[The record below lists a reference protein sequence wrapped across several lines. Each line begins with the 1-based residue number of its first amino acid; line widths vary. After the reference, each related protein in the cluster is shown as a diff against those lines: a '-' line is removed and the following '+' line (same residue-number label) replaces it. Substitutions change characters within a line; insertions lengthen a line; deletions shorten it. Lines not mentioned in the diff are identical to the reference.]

1 MVRLFLCILVAG
13 VSLISCGGG
22 ASGPDLSKNQSDT
35 GQVPV
40 QGIFAADGSP
50 MAYGAVTISSL
61 VNSSTSSA
69 TADVNGNTP
78 IPASGITYPALVK
91 VISVSG
97 NKVNY
102 GYIADSAQ
110 TVVPVNPLSTLVIAI
125 ASGGNPAAVT
135 STSQLSA
142 SALGSAKTSVN
153 TIFSG
158 IFSAFSVSPTIDL
171 LRTNFSTNHT
181 GLDLILDAMNIKFG
195 VTGNPTICT
204 KLQNTCKT
212 LDLAQL
218 DTTPLTISASEV
230 TQLNSVPIAT
240 CSGVINGLTST
251 SITSDA
257 SLYASDFLQSGLS
270 GAQYR
275 TSLASKFGTN
285 SATFHSPIFIGTDFS
300 NNFVFQFDYL
310 NAATHEY
317 VGSMSLPFKLEANRC
332 VMAGDQLPFWIQVT
346 SQITAQTRVDGTN
359 SPAVTTASP
368 VRGLDFRAGG
378 DGLGG
383 QTVQNTLIPAGGGSP
398 VTIATLQFYLCNA
411 NDNCS
416 QHLMDMVKGSTNNGY
431 YYIVN
436 GENTIPVVSYTSAG
450 INSAG
455 TFYNGNPKPILVKM
469 LDANGTVQRTVRL
482 RVRGGFITAA
492 EMSAIAMPSITN
504 AQTILSTQSTII
516 NPSLAMSIPTGTV
529 VQSLSLS
536 SGLMI
541 GQVTTTSKFVMSSQ
555 SGSTTIPR
563 TLDAATDYRSIF
575 MGAST
580 TGGIPMSLKYV
591 WSPTCT
597 GCS

>member
-22 ASGPDLSKNQSDT
+22 SSGPDLSKNQSDT

-102 GYIADSAQ
+102 GYIADSVQ

-125 ASGGNPAAVT
+125 AFGGNPAAVT

-257 SLYASDFLQSGLS
+257 SLYASDFLQSGLG

-359 SPAVTTASP
+359 SPAVTAASP

-416 QHLMDMVKGSTNNGY
+416 QHLMDMVKGLSNNGY

-450 INSAG
+450 INSAA

-482 RVRGGFITAA
+482 RVRGGFITTA

-541 GQVTTTSKFVMSSQ
+541 GQITSTSKFVMSSQ

-563 TLDAATDYRSIF
+563 TLEAATDYRSIQ

-580 TGGIPMSLKYV
+580 TGGIPMTLKYV
-591 WSPTCT
+591 WSPTCP